1 MSADRWSWTLTGA
14 TVATVTALYLPSVPR
29 TVPGGDSGELITTA
43 CELGVAH
50 PPGYP
55 LFTMLAFLAL
65 HLLPGSSPAHSINVL
80 CALLGAGASGTLCYT
95 VCRLAGPGPGAV
107 LAGGLFALS
116 KLVWQWSIVAEVF
129 ALNNFFVGLLFSL
142 LTCFHKAEN
151 VAQKTKFSLWGALC
165 CGLSLCN
172 QHTLV
177 IYVLIIIPWVL
188 LQLYTHNG
196 LCFSGLFSLGLCFLA
211 GFLPYLYLPISSYLN
226 QARWSWGDQTSLGGL
241 ITHLLRAEYGT
252 FSLVHILH
260 LTDEA
265 KSEGKVN
272 MGKMLQAQL
281 NHCVADLSAPVLL
294 LAVIGL
300 LHASL
305 KRRHCAFV
313 LLFAAMVSLYSVFF
327 AWRANLDIEKPLL
340 LGVVERFWL
349 QADAGVCVLAG
360 VGLSWSVCWLKKRLG
375 WDAVWTTG
383 AWLLTVGL
391 LSQMIHSNHRECD
404 LSSSDVVEKFARE
417 VVFSFPNGSLVLTR
431 GDLPG
436 NTLRYLHYC
445 QGLRPDLSLVDQEMM
460 TYSWYVSKLQQH
472 FPGVKF
478 PGHLW
483 DPVNTEEKNSF
494 NIEQFLQHNT
504 QPVFVCIGLSEGDLS
519 WERTFSRWP
528 WGVCEQLVP
537 ITSRLHPEEWAQRTQ
552 NLYNWSQPHDSF
564 PPGSWERVA
573 NEEMWQARMKMAF
586 FLFDLA
592 ERMEGEGQARLYDL
606 SYNLYSQIVDAQP
619 DYPSNWDKNLALAAE
634 RLLRSGGGNHEAD
647 SLLSR
652 SIQHFGR
659 YLQREPTDPQRQAIH
674 SAIMH
679 LRKERERLRE
689 SQRQKH

>member
-1 MSADRWSWTLTGA
+1 MSEDRWSWTLTGA
-14 TVATVTALYLPSVPR
+14 TVAGVSALYLPAVQR
-29 TVPGGDSGELITTA
+29 TVPGGDSGELITAA

-55 LFTMLAFLAL
+55 LFTMLTSIAL
-65 HLLPGSSPAHSINVL
+65 HLLPGSSPAHSANRL
-80 CALLGAGASGTLCYT
+80 CALLGAGSSGALCYT

-107 LAGGLFALS
+107 LAGGSFAVS
-116 KLVWQWSIVAEVF
+116 RLVWQWSVVAEVF
-129 ALNNFFVGLLFSL
+129 SLNNLFVGLLFSIL
-142 LTCFHKAEN
+142 ACFHTAES

-177 IYVLIIIPWVL
+177 LYVLIIVPWVL

-196 LCFSGLFSLGLCFLA
+196 LCFSGLVSLGLCFLA
-211 GFLPYLYLPISSYLN
+211 GFLPYLYLPISSFLN
-226 QARWSWGDQTSLGGL
+226 TARWSWGDQTSFGGL
-241 ITHLLRAEYGT
+241 ITHLLRTEYGT
-252 FSLVHILH
+252 FSL
-260 LTDEA
+260 A
-265 KSEGKVN
+265 KSEGGAN
-272 MGKMLQAQL
+272 LLKMLQAQL
-281 NHCVADLSAPVLL
+281 THCVEDLSIPVLI
-294 LAVIGL
+294 LAGLGL

-305 KRRHCAFV
+305 RRRHCAFAW
-313 LLFAAMVSLYSVFF
+313 LFAAMVGLYSVFF

-360 VGLSWSVCWLKKRLG
+360 VGLSWSVCWLEKRLG
-375 WDAVWTTG
+375 RGAVWSTG
-383 AWLLTVGL
+383 AWIITAGL
-391 LSQMIHSNHRECD
+391 LLQMIHSNYTECD
-404 LSSSDVVEKFARE
+404 QSSNEVVEKFGHE
-417 VVFSFPNGSLVLTR
+417 VVRSFPNGSVVLTR

-445 QGLRPDLSLVDQEMM
+445 RGLRPDISLVDQEMM
-460 TYSWYVSKLQQH
+460 TYSWYVPKLHQH
-472 FPGVKF
+472 LHGVKF

-494 NIEQFLQHNT
+494 SIEQFLQKNMHR
-504 QPVFVCIGLSEGDLS
+504 PVFACIGLSEGDPS

-537 ITSRLHPEEWAQRTQ
+537 VTSRLHPEEWAQHTQ
-552 NLYNWSQPHDSF
+552 RLYNWSQTHDSF
-564 PPGSWERVA
+564 PAGSWERVA

-592 ERMEGEGQARLYDL
+592 ERMEGEGQTRLYDL
-606 SYNLYSQIVDAQP
+606 SYNLYCQIVDAQT

-634 RLLRSGGGNHEAD
+634 RLLRSGGGSHQPD

-652 SIQHFGR
+652 SIRHFSL
-659 YLQREPTDPQRQAIH
+659 YLQREPTDPQRQAIR
-674 SAIMH
+674 SAISH
-679 LRKERERLRE
+679 LRKERDRLRD
-689 SQRQKH
+689 SRQQKH